1 MTPLQVT
8 SPIVGF
14 NANSPAAF
22 AAHLIEPIN
31 QSGHEVQPS
40 YGNSLLYSHLS
51 PHRHS
56 QHRIPQKGPRHS
68 RSSFHS
74 DRAHW
79 ARTWK
84 AFVHRQGPSR
94 WGVSRPQRLP
104 RTSKFALP
112 RTRRWRQVVSGQTQE
127 GYTDDA
133 RGYEMID
140 YFCTGRYF
148 RSAWMWVSENTEKEG
163 WDGRSA
169 MVPPVVSIPISGCVA
184 MVSLWT

>member
-1 MTPLQVT
+1 MK
-8 SPIVGF
+8 S
-14 NANSPAAF
+14 N
-22 AAHLIEPIN
+22 
-31 QSGHEVQPS
+31 
-40 YGNSLLYSHLS
+40 
-51 PHRHS
+51 
-56 QHRIPQKGPRHS
+56 
-68 RSSFHS
+68 
-74 DRAHW
+74 
-79 ARTWK
+79 
-84 AFVHRQGPSR
+84 
-94 WGVSRPQRLP
+94 P
-104 RTSKFALP
+104 RTGTASYTPICLPTDTRSTESRRKADGTPARASTRIEHTGPVRGKRLSTGRGPAVGAYRDHRDCQGQVKFALP

-148 RSAWMWVSENTEKEG
+148 RSAWMWVSENTENEG